1 VLEAELASPVRR
13 HLERA
18 GYRVW
23 VDPDGSGYFDVVA
36 RRGTEVGLVE
46 LKIADWRRVFE
57 QALRR
62 RGWADWVAV
71 ALPRASLAAR
81 LVQRPGAPR
90 AARVGIW
97 VVGDAEIRVLRE
109 ARPLVGDG
117 ETDPFPLL
125 KAQLAESLD
134 LLDRGDLG
142 PGVRWGFAVA
152 PSPSRRA
159 GRRGATREWRL
170 EEFEPDPVPDPP
182 PEKPD

>member
-1 VLEAELASPVRR
+1 MLEAELAPAVRT
-13 HLERA
+13 HLEAR

-71 ALPRASLAAR
+71 ALPRRSLAERLSAR
-81 LVQRPGAPR
+81 PSAPR
-90 AARVGIW
+90 ALRVGVW
-97 VVGDAEIRVLRE
+97 VVAGDTVSVLRD
-109 ARPLVGDG
+109 ARSLVSEG
-117 ETDPFPLL
+117 ETDPFVAL
-125 KAQLAESLD
+125 KGQLVEALD
-134 LLDRGDLG
+134 LLEGGALA
-142 PGVRWGFAVA
+142 PGIRWGFAVA

-170 EEFEPDPVPDPP
+170 EEFAAPKDDTADPRP
-182 PEKPD
+182 